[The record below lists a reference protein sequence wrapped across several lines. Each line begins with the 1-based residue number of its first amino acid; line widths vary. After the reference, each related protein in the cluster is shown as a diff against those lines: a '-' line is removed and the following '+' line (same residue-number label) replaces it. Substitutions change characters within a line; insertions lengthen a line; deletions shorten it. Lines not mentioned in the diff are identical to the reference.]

1 MHFWFFFISA
11 TLFFSYVACDRV
23 FFLTLASIALAVWA
37 VASSV
42 MCKSDLSSQGR
53 ISRNSKWMCVEC
65 VSFLL
70 VTLVVWQWEPIC
82 YFYYKHS
89 VAFYFS
95 DEAEKTV
102 AKLPIFPFE
111 ANQPIDPVRYKQVN
125 DSLDNATTD
134 EFLGRIKVGATVFTA
149 VSSIES
155 MFAGSGPFPLGCGHV
170 VGIDGMYAPQFPR
183 PLYGIYVTIDPEC
196 DTDTLPTDVRRQR
209 FHSFESLLVSHY
221 GKPHYVAG
229 DSAMLAAW
237 KFGSRMVALTYVA
250 PRNAL
255 EGDRFA
261 IIQCSTEGYN
271 ELCALAKADDNVK
284 AVQASGGNDSL
295 QSKEK
300 ARKKRQNGERE
311 NGDFLQRHL

>member
-1 MHFWFFFISA
+1 MHFWFFIISA
-11 TLFFSYVACDRV
+11 TLIFTYVACGRV
-23 FFLTLASIALAVWA
+23 LFLTLASIALAVWA
-37 VASSV
+37 LATSV
-42 MCKSDLSSQGR
+42 MCKSDLSSQDR
-53 ISRNSKWMCVEC
+53 ISRSSKWMCVEC
-65 VSFLL
+65 VAFLL
-70 VTLVVWQWEPIC
+70 VTLVVWQWEPIS
-82 YFYYKHS
+82 YFYHKHS

-102 AKLPIFPFE
+102 AELPIFPFK
-111 ANQPIDPVRYKQVN
+111 ANQPIDPVRYKQVD
-125 DSLDNATTD
+125 DSLDNAATD

-155 MFAGSGPFPLGCGHV
+155 MFAGSGPFPLGCGRV
-170 VGIDGMYAPQFPR
+170 TGIDGMYAPRFPR
-183 PLYGIYVTIDPEC
+183 PLYGIYVTIDPGC
-196 DTDTLPTDVRRQR
+196 DTDTLPTDVRRQC
-209 FHSFESLLVSHY
+209 FQSFEDLLVSHY

-237 KFGSRMVALTYVA
+237 KFGSRLVALTYVA

-271 ELCALAKADDNVK
+271 ELCALAQAGGSTKAG
-284 AVQASGGNDSL
+284 QATGEKDP
-295 QSKEK
+295 QQTKEK
-300 ARKKRQNGERE
+300 ARKKRQNAERE